1 MTFTDAVR
9 WTGLDCFQI
18 FAIIWESAQLLFIG
32 IYYALVA
39 VPQHDYVSEIL
50 FDNLTYKICMT
61 FFVFVQMVL
70 CGLYL
75 SRFGATVATVLGYV
89 GVACGIS
96 GWLALN
102 DQYTQ
107 NIFTH
112 DVGLIVFLLGCVF
125 YVFAVMWTMWDM
137 IVHSCAPGHMARN
150 ALVYIIIILWMVT
163 IAMALVYL
171 DGALANGIKDSW
183 IPEHFTFMTF
193 TLTHVFIFML
203 ISPNPTRPL
212 DPPERHGD
220 ASGGVYQAMAAV

>member
-1 MTFTDAVR
+1 MH
-9 WTGLDCFQI
+9 WIELDPFQI
-18 FAIIWESAQLLFIG
+18 FAIIWEIAQTIFIG
-32 IYYALVA
+32 IFYVLVA
-39 VPQHDYVSEIL
+39 EPQHDYVSEIL
-50 FDNLTYKICMT
+50 FDSLSYKICMT

-75 SRFGATVATVLGYV
+75 YRFGLSVATVV
-89 GVACGIS
+89 GIIGIACGIS

-102 DQYTQ
+102 DRYTQ

-125 YVFAVMWTMWDM
+125 YMAAITYTIWNKITNL
-137 IVHSCAPGHMARN
+137 CAPDRMLEHVLVVATLLTWVVTVAL
-150 ALVYIIIILWMVT
+150 ALVF
-163 IAMALVYL
+163 L

-193 TLTHVFIFML
+193 TLTHVFLFTL
-203 ISPNPTRPL
+203 ISPNPARPP

-220 ASGGVYQAMAAV
+220 ASGGAYTGLVAAV